1 VPYLALAGSL
11 WPTPRLSQPAWADL
25 IFLALGSTVAGMLLW
40 NRAIV
45 RGGSARISRL
55 LYLEPVVS
63 VLGAMVF
70 LGERVT
76 AAVLAG
82 GVIVLAGVLMT
93 GDWMARRRRPAVIA
107 GSAPPR

>member
-1 VPYLALAGSL
+1 VPYLALAGLL

-70 LGERVT
+70 LGERAT

-82 GVIVLAGVLMT
+82 GLLVIAGVLMT
-93 GDWMARRRRPAVIA
+93 GDWMGRPRRLAVIA
-107 GSAPPR
+107 GLAPPR

>member
-1 VPYLALAGSL
+1 ML
-11 WPTPRLSQPAWADL
+11 
-25 IFLALGSTVAGMLLW
+25 FLALGSTVAGMLLW

-45 RGGSARISRL
+45 RGGSTRISRL

-70 LGERVT
+70 LGERAT

-82 GVIVLAGVLMT
+82 GVLVIAGVLVT
-93 GDWMARRRRPAVIA
+93 GDSRGEAR
-107 GSAPPR
+107 GSRSFVRIGAIDQN